1 MSKFPTHIAKDPA
14 TKTKKTNHEAIES
27 ESSISPR
34 TYAILAFD
42 VYNKESG
49 PLPDGWEVYK
59 ESRTQ
64 NDTYF
69 GRAYLNKNSNEY
81 IISHRG
87 TDNFVNIADDVLL
100 LAKQD
105 P

>member
-1 MSKFPTHIAKDPA
+1 MTKSHTIRKSQHKNHHTKSDPG
-14 TKTKKTNHEAIES
+14 
-27 ESSISPR
+27 ISPR

-49 PLPDGWEVYK
+49 PLPDGWEVYM